1 MPRHGR
7 GTSMSCISIA
17 HFFLLNPTRKI
28 GTDDVSTIGFGAMGI
43 AAFYGQTDS
52 DEERFKVLDKAY
64 ELGCTF
70 WDTANIYGDSEE
82 LIGKWLKLNPEKRS
96 KIFLSTK
103 FGIVISGSD
112 RREVDGSPKN
122 VHESF
127 AKSQRLLG
135 VDKVELYYLHR
146 CAQRV
151 KQVTQLTLSSS
162 CRPDQQTPIE
172 ETVGAMA
179 ELVKQG
185 KVKYLGLSECSAD
198 TLRRAQ
204 KVHPI
209 AAVQVEYSPFTL
221 DIEDSKLNIL
231 NTARELGIKIIAYS
245 PLGRGLITGQY
256 KSPDDFDSDDFRRMV
271 PRYSKENFPNILKL
285 ADNLK
290 KVGEQYNATAGQ
302 VALAWLLAQGEDVI
316 PIPGTKKIKYLEE
329 NLGAIDVSLSPESV
343 QEVRIIA
350 EKADWVVGDRYPLAD
365 MKVLYAETPLPKST

>member
-1 MPRHGR
+1 M
-7 GTSMSCISIA
+7 TKY
-17 HFFLLNPTRKI
+17 PTRKI
-28 GTDDVSTIGFGAMGI
+28 GTDDVSAIGFGAMGI
-43 AAFYGQTDS
+43 GAYYGQTGS
-52 DEERFKVLDKAY
+52 DEERFQVLDKAY

-82 LIGKWLKLNPEKRS
+82 LIGKWFKLNPEKRS
-96 KIFLSTK
+96 KIFLATK

-112 RREVDGSPKN
+112 GRGVDGSPKN

-146 CAQRV
+146 
-151 KQVTQLTLSSS
+151 
-162 CRPDQQTPIE
+162 PDPQTPIE
-172 ETVGAMA
+172 ETVSAMA

-185 KVKYLGLSECSAD
+185 KVKYLGLSECTAD

-209 AAVQVEYSPFTL
+209 AVVQVEYSPFTL
-221 DIEDSKLNIL
+221 DIEDSKLDIL

-256 KSPDDFDSDDFRRMV
+256 KSPDDFESNDFRRMV

-290 KVGEQYNATAGQ
+290 RVGEQYNATAGQ

-329 NLGAIDVSLSPESV
+329 NLVAVNVSLSPESV
-343 QEVRIIA
+343 QEVRNIA
-350 EKADWVVGDRYPLAD
+350 EKADWVVGDRYPPGA
-365 MKVLYAETPLPKST
+365 MEALYAETPLPKST

>member
-1 MPRHGR
+1 M
-7 GTSMSCISIA
+7 TKY
-17 HFFLLNPTRKI
+17 PTRKI
-28 GTDDVSTIGFGAMGI
+28 GTDDVSAIGFGAMGI
-43 AAFYGQTDS
+43 GAYYGQTGS
-52 DEERFKVLDKAY
+52 DEERFQVLDKAY

-82 LIGKWLKLNPEKRS
+82 LIGKWFKLNPEKRS
-96 KIFLSTK
+96 KIFLATK
-103 FGIVISGSD
+103 FGVVISGSD
-112 RREVDGSPKN
+112 GRGVDGSPKY

-127 AKSQRLLG
+127 AKSQGLLG
-135 VDKVELYYLHR
+135 VDKVDLYYLHR
-146 CAQRV
+146 
-151 KQVTQLTLSSS
+151 
-162 CRPDQQTPIE
+162 PDPQTPIE
-172 ETVGAMA
+172 ETVSAMA

-185 KVKYLGLSECSAD
+185 KVKYLGLSECTAD

-209 AAVQVEYSPFTL
+209 ATVQVEYSPFTL

-256 KSPDDFDSDDFRRMV
+256 KSPDDFESNDFRRMV

-290 KVGEQYNATAGQ
+290 RVGEQYNATAGQ

-329 NLGAIDVSLSPESV
+329 NLVAVNVSLSPESV
-343 QEVRIIA
+343 QEVRKIA
-350 EKADWVVGDRYPLAD
+350 EKADWVVGDRYPPGA
-365 MKVLYAETPLPKST
+365 MEALYAETPLPKST